1 MRHARTASK
10 VSIRGDRLAVAIVTR
25 AFDYH
30 VNGATFDGAVVLDEA
45 QAGKRPASMVFMAGR
60 GAPTPR

>member
-1 MRHARTASK
+1 M
-10 VSIRGDRLAVAIVTR
+10 AIVTR

-45 QAGKRPASMVFMAGR
+45 QAGKRPAGMVFMAGR